1 MQQGLSAPEFY
12 GGLVFKLEKNV
23 SMAIFLTS
31 SEKLSYVTNILD
43 LRDESFLLG
52 VCVCVRVCACVCVCV
67 CVCRVYIIFIIK
79 KNYESRQK
87 VSPEFF
93 FEPHPQIGDKS
104 L

>member
-79 KNYESRQK
+79 KIMNPGKKSHQN
-87 VSPEFF
+87 FF
-93 FEPHPQIGDKS
+93 SNPTPR
-104 L
+104 